1 MKLFYRNVVL
11 ALQKLRY
18 LSALSIRLTKITG
31 KSKYPIHP
39 KHLIKRTPWYLKYL
53 SAKDIVL
60 DMGCGLGQHSIN
72 ISPKVKKIVAF
83 DISNQLLQIAKE
95 RVKES
100 NLDNIKFLQVDA
112 EKVLPFK
119 DNNFSAI
126 LCFDILEHLKNESLA
141 MREIRRV
148 LKPNGKL
155 FLSLPNRE
163 TSWKKLQK
171 SVGLFYYSDYDH
183 KREYTKGEIIKLCRK
198 YNFEVKFIK
207 PVVLDTPL
215 APVFDLIGGF
225 SLTVYKKLVEWKK
238 RKVLKNP
245 QESVGFQIY
254 AVNQKPVAV

>member
-1 MKLFYRNVVL
+1 MRLLNRNVIL
-11 ALQKLRY
+11 TLQKLQY

-39 KHLIKRTPWYLKYL
+39 KHLIKKTPWYLKYL

-72 ISPKVKKIVAF
+72 ISPKVKKVVAF
-83 DISNQLLQIAKE
+83 DISSKIIEIASRRASDEKI
-95 RVKES
+95 K
-100 NLDNIKFLQVDA
+100 NIRFEAVNA
-112 EKVLPFK
+112 EKSFPYIDNFFSSVLCL
-119 DNNFSAI
+119 DV
-126 LCFDILEHLKNESLA
+126 LEHLKNQNLA

-148 LKPNGKL
+148 LKPKGKL

-163 TSWKKLQK
+163 TSWKKLQA

-183 KREYTKGEIIKLCRK
+183 KREYTKGEIERLCRK
-198 YNFEVKFIK
+198 YNFEVKFVR
-207 PVVLDTPL
+207 PVVLDMPL

-225 SLTVYKKLVEWKK
+225 SLTVYKKLLEWKK

-254 AVNQKPVAV
+254 AINQKPVAV